1 MTLKRLIFAILFGVI
16 FSLLCMTGVYFLVPE
31 TSLIP
36 NKILY
41 MAGAFYN
48 RIIMGV
54 LIGFASE
61 LKIIKDKDNTLNSI
75 VRGAILGIVVSVGF
89 AFLQAYTNI
98 NFFIM
103 GIIFGLL
110 NDFITTKLT
119 KSD

>member
-1 MTLKRLIFAILFGVI
+1 MTLKRLTFAILFGVI
-16 FSLLCMTGVYFLVPE
+16 FGLLCMTGVYFLVPE

-48 RIIMGV
+48 
-54 LIGFASE
+54 
-61 LKIIKDKDNTLNSI
+61 
-75 VRGAILGIVVSVGF
+75 RGAILGIVVSVGF